1 MASSAH
7 QCSPLQ
13 ILTSSVKGFSFKV
26 VVVVIMVVM
35 VVPARGHYCIADTT
49 TLCLYIVLYAKANG
63 ENGNLQESKW

>member
-13 ILTSSVKGFSFKV
+13 ILSSSVKGFSFKV

-49 TLCLYIVLYAKANG
+49 TLCLYSPLC
-63 ENGNLQESKW
+63 ESKW